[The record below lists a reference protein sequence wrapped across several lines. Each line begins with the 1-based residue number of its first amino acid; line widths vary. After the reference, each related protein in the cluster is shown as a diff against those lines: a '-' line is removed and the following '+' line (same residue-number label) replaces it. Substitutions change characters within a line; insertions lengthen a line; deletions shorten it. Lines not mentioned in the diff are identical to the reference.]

1 MRKSFT
7 LIELLVVIAII
18 AILASMLLP
27 ALNKARE
34 SAKKSTCVNNLKQLG
49 SFVQFYNNDFDNY
62 YPAYGS
68 DGTSP
73 TWSSRLL
80 RLYYYNNDKNAAYS
94 AARKDRSVIN
104 RCPIREMSNAEYK
117 ASKANTEYW
126 GMYGVNYLYFA
137 TAGAGN
143 SVVPRKVTKIVS
155 PSQKVYAV
163 DGRECMGN
171 GEIAAAAMTSAYPSG
186 RHGGMT
192 NILWADG
199 HTSSLHW
206 QVLTTE
212 GNTRAQYIYWH
223 NTTVN

>member
-126 GMYGVNYLYFA
+126 A
-137 TAGAGN
+137 ST
-143 SVVPRKVTKIVS
+143 
-155 PSQKVYAV
+155 
-163 DGRECMGN
+163 
-171 GEIAAAAMTSAYPSG
+171 TSTSRPPAQAIRSYP
-186 RHGGMT
+186 
-192 NILWADG
+192 
-199 HTSSLHW
+199 
-206 QVLTTE
+206 E
-212 GNTRAQYIYWH
+212 K
-223 NTTVN
+223 